1 MIIVH
6 FIKVAPCTQE
16 ARFMILKIKRSLVP
30 SPERIFRGEVKEAA
44 TRASFETNTLD
55 DLSVIG
61 AWLVF
66 QEKLILE
73 QREAWRNS
81 QESFTKM
88 DEDGKLKD

>member
-1 MIIVH
+1 MTL
-6 FIKVAPCTQE
+6 KESTNKRRE
-16 ARFMILKIKRSLVP
+16 ARFMILKIKPSLVP
-30 SPERIFRGEVKEAA
+30 SPERSFHGEVKEAA